1 MSCGAEL
8 EANALINSLTAGEN
22 FDLPDVDINNELFQ
36 MPGTVDGTLYKEVTP
51 LTNDDLTTREVNGQ
65 GTFDALMAGFAAHLK
80 AEYDRGRITG
90 AEYTKAYVTLT
101 EGAMSNSVQFL
112 LNRDQ
117 TYWAAQAAQI
127 AAITARVQL
136 EIAKVQLSAV
146 QAEAMNQKAT
156 YALTKMKLASESA
169 AYCVA
174 QFQLNNLL
182 PANLKMIQEQAEAQR
197 GQTSDTRSDGT
208 AVRGVMGKQKDLY
221 NQQVTS
227 YQRDA
232 EVKAAKLF
240 TDAWITQKT
249 LDEGLPPPS
258 NFANPSLDTVLAKLK
273 SNNGLN

>member
-22 FDLPDVDINNELFQ
+22 FDFPDVDTDSELFQ
-36 MPGTVDGTLYKEVTP
+36 IPGTVDGTLYKEVTP

-127 AAITARVQL
+127 AAITARLQL
-136 EIAKVQLSAV
+136 EIAKAQLSVV

-174 QFQLNNLL
+174 QYQLNNIL

-208 AVRGVMGKQKDLY
+208 SVRGVMGKQKELY
-221 NQQVTS
+221 SQQVTS

-273 SNNGLN
+273 SNNGLT